1 MSSQAGGGCG
11 DTSSSARNEAEE
23 DENEDVITQECDVC
37 PDPACEDIVREIQ
50 DGLFCEGCNTWF
62 HRKCVKIAKLKFQQH
77 SLSNNDWY
85 CSSCPNGNEDMGQD
99 ISWGL
104 YQGMEEV
111 KSKIESVYYDIS
123 TWSKNVFFLP
133 WGKVS
138 RLHK

>member
-37 PDPACEDIVREIQ
+37 PACKDIVREDQ
-50 DGLFCEGCNTWF
+50 HGLFCEGCNTWF

-85 CSSCPNGNEDMGQD
+85 CSSCPNGNEDRGQD